1 MSEFAASWLALREP
15 ADEAAR
21 AWGLARRFAGAM
33 PRGRTLRLLD
43 LGAGTGAN
51 ARALA
56 PLIAVDQDWHL
67 VERDTALL
75 GAQAEAF
82 GTWAQCRGYAIC
94 AEADAIAIE
103 AAGARWRFFGTAHDL
118 AGDWSSLPAPI
129 DGVAA
134 AAFFD
139 LVSAAWLGGFARWLA
154 QARLPLLAALTVDGK
169 REWLPPTPED
179 AIVAAAFRRHQQR
192 DKGFGPALGAGAAAA
207 LAQSL
212 AAAGCH
218 IAEQPSEWR
227 IGAGER
233 HLLAALVA
241 GEAAAARAA
250 DPASAQA
257 IARWAERRRGAAAA
271 DKLALVIGHRDL
283 LALPA
288 AV

>member
-1 MSEFAASWLALREP
+1 VSEFAGSWLALREP

-21 AWGLARRFAGAM
+21 AWDLAHRFAGAL
-33 PRGRTLRLLD
+33 PHGKTVTLID

-67 VERDTALL
+67 VERDPALL
-75 GAQAEAF
+75 AAQAEAF
-82 GTWAQCRGYAIC
+82 RSWAQRRGYAIRMN
-94 AEADAIAIE
+94 ADEITIE
-103 AAGARWRFFGTAHDL
+103 AAGARWRFLGAAHDL
-118 AGDWSSLPAPI
+118 AGDWSSLAAPI

-154 QARLPLLAALTVDGK
+154 QARLPLLAALTVDG
-169 REWLPPTPED
+169 RRDWLPRAPED
-179 AIVAAAFRRHQQR
+179 GVVAAAFRRHQKR
-192 DKGFGPALGAGAAAA
+192 DKGFGPALGASAADA
-207 LAQSL
+207 LAQRL
-212 AAAGCH
+212 AAEGFA
-218 IAEQPSEWR
+218 IAEQPSDWR
-227 IGAGER
+227 IGASARE
-233 HLLAALVA
+233 LLAALVA

-271 DKLALVIGHRDL
+271 NKLSLVIGHRDL